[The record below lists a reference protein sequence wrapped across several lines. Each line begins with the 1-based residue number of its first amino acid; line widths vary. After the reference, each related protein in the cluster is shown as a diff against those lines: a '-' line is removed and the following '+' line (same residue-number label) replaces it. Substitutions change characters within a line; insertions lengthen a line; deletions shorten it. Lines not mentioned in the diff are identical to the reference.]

1 VQDQGI
7 HASRHFGFAV
17 APATLMAMARAS
29 SASGGRIRSAAGAV
43 QVRGTLHSPGA
54 RARFLGGIRLQRMSL
69 ERSQNLLRLLV
80 LCHRPPFCLC
90 IVLAHG
96 AIGLAAVVPVA
107 SATALRLSKSVDTAL
122 CQIRVD
128 RSLWFG
134 GCGRSTGWQGVAW
147 QHFKLMKSSAKPL
160 AANVAL

>member
-1 VQDQGI
+1 
-7 HASRHFGFAV
+7 
-17 APATLMAMARAS
+17 MAMARAS

-107 SATALRLSKSVDTAL
+107 SATAVRLSKSVDTPL
-122 CQIRVD
+122 CQICVD
-128 RSLWFG
+128 RCSVVWGLWQ
-134 GCGRSTGWQGVAW
+134 STGWQGVAW
-147 QHFKLMKSSAKPL
+147 QHFKLRKTPAKRL